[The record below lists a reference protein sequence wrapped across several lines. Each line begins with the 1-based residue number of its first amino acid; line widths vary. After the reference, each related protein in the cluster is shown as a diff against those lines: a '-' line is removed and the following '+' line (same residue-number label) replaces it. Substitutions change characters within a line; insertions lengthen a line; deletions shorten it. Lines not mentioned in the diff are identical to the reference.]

1 MTTFATSDPKTEK
14 PSNVAKFAIAKPAV
28 QAPAPIKPPAPI
40 SAPAP
45 VAKAPAPTT
54 AMTPTGEAARK
65 LASRHQAASQPVVDP
80 NPPEA
85 PSTVDPTLVTI
96 LSWKRRFESDHEV
109 AFMLWL
115 GKEIE
120 ARGGR
125 ATIKVS
131 GNLVVNVPRSD
142 KKPTSVLFSC
152 HTDTVHWVKR
162 DEAQRQ
168 AIMYD
173 SSFGHIFLDKK
184 DPHAGT
190 CLGADDGA
198 GIWVMLE
205 MIKEKVPG
213 CYVFHRGEEQGGVG
227 SRALL
232 AKDKNWLSEFDLAI
246 AFDRPNDD
254 EIITHQGGQRC
265 CSDKFG
271 EALKLQFAKYGLK
284 YKLSDRGVFT
294 DTKVYRGVI
303 SECTNLGVGYYH
315 QHGVDEY
322 LDFGHLVRL
331 RDACCKID
339 WESLPAERD
348 CYAADPVQPQYGGYS
363 GNNWNRSFGGGR
375 HSSKQLGFDDGFDGV
390 YGTDPQWDA
399 FKQAQGE
406 AEAKRKAAAA
416 TPAPS
421 TATPKSLGPVLE
433 PYQEIN
439 GMSIDDVTNWVEE
452 DTRSAAVYMIDLA
465 AEIAALKIRV
475 ALLKEAL
482 Q

>member
-1 MTTFATSDPKTEK
+1 MTFVTSDPKTDK
-14 PSNVAKFAIAKPAV
+14 PSNVAKLT
-28 QAPAPIKPPAPI
+28 
-40 SAPAP
+40 
-45 VAKAPAPTT
+45 VAKAPVPAPTKAPTT
-54 AMTPTGEAARK
+54 KAPVPAPKAPMPTTNLTPTGAAAQK
-65 LASRHQAASQPVVDP
+65 LWQKGQAASQPVVDP

-85 PSTVDPTLVTI
+85 PASVDPTLVTI
-96 LSWKRRFESDHEV
+96 LSWKRKFESEHEV

-115 GKEIE
+115 GKEIQ
-120 ARGGR
+120 ARGGDPK
-125 ATIKVS
+125 IKVS
-131 GNLVVNVPRSD
+131 GNVVVNVPRPD

-168 AIMYD
+168 HVMYD
-173 SSFGHIFLDKK
+173 PSFGHIFLDKK
-184 DPHAGT
+184 DPQAGT

-198 GIWVMLE
+198 GVWIMLE

-232 AKDKNWLSEFDLAI
+232 AKEKDWLSEFDLAI

-254 EIITHQGGQRC
+254 EIITHQGGARC

-271 EALKLQFAKYGLK
+271 EALKAQFAKHGLK

-303 SECTNLGVGYYH
+303 SECTNIGVGYYH

-348 CYAADPVQPQYGGYS
+348 PYAADPLPQYGGYS
-363 GNNWNRSFGGGR
+363 GRNWNRTYQGSGGR
-375 HSSKQLGFDDGFDGV
+375 HSSTQLGFDDDGFDGV
-390 YGTDPQWDA
+390 YGSDPQWDA
-399 FKQAQGE
+399 FKRAQGE
-406 AEAKRKAAAA
+406 AEATRTKATTA
-416 TPAPS
+416 TPAP
-421 TATPKSLGPVLE
+421 APAPKSLGPELE
-433 PYQEIN
+433 TWQEIE
-439 GMSIDDVTNWVEE
+439 GMSIDDLETWVNE
-452 DTRSAAVYMIDLA
+452 DARAAGIYLLEMA
-465 AEIAALKIRV
+465 AEIAALK
-475 ALLKEAL
+475 AKLAFLKESL
-482 Q
+482 R